1 MESIQTLS
9 NQYALGHSQP
19 ELERLVHQE
28 RFLGELT
35 EIMLLKAGL
44 VPGMRV
50 LDVGCGAGDVSF
62 LAAKLVGPEG
72 AVIGVDRAPEA
83 IAFAHQRAQSAGL
96 TNVQF
101 IAADLADF
109 QLDGE
114 PVDAV
119 IGRLV
124 LMYFPDPAAVLRRL
138 LAFVKPGGIVAFQ
151 ELDIP
156 VTPPVEVMCDPI
168 CETYVAAGTR
178 INQALSRI
186 GADTR
191 IGSKLRHIYQQ
202 AGLPGAQTMAMLRYE
217 NGPDS
222 RHLCL
227 DRAVDPHPAAPDAAD
242 RRGHRRR
249 GAGGHPGRAHATG
262 GGGERLHLDDPAADR
277 CLGTEGVNPIDVPGS
292 EDCRGE

>member
-62 LAAKLVGPEG
+62 LGAKLVGPEG

-96 TNVQF
+96 
-101 IAADLADF
+101 
-109 QLDGE
+109 
-114 PVDAV
+114 
-119 IGRLV
+119 
-124 LMYFPDPAAVLRRL
+124 
-138 LAFVKPGGIVAFQ
+138 
-151 ELDIP
+151 
-156 VTPPVEVMCDPI
+156 
-168 CETYVAAGTR
+168 
-178 INQALSRI
+178 
-186 GADTR
+186 
-191 IGSKLRHIYQQ
+191 
-202 AGLPGAQTMAMLRYE
+202 PGAQTMAMLRYE

-222 RHLCL
+222 AIYAWIEQLTRTLL
-227 DRAVDPHPAAPDAAD
+227 PLMQQTGVATAEEVQVDTLAGRMRQEAVEKGCTLITPPLVAAW
-242 RRGHRRR
+242 
-249 GAGGHPGRAHATG
+249 
-262 GGGERLHLDDPAADR
+262 
-277 CLGTEGVNPIDVPGS
+277 
-292 EDCRGE
+292 

>member
-9 NQYALGHSQP
+9 NQYTLGHSQP
-19 ELERLVHQE
+19 ELERLVHQG

-44 VPGMRV
+44 APGMRV

-114 PVDAV
+114 PVDALV
-119 IGRLV
+119 GRLV

-138 LAFVKPGGIVAFQ
+138 LTFVKPGGIVAFQ
-151 ELDIP
+151 ELD
-156 VTPPVEVMCDPI
+156 TPAPPPAAVMCDPI
-168 CETYVAAGTR
+168 CETYVTAGTR

-191 IGSKLRHIYQQ
+191 VGSKLRRIFEQ
-202 AGLPGAQTMAMLRYE
+202 AGLPGAQTLAMLRYE

-222 RHLCL
+222 AIYAWIEQLTR
-227 DRAVDPHPAAPDAAD
+227 
-242 RRGHRRR
+242 
-249 GAGGHPGRAHATG
+249 
-262 GGGERLHLDDPAADR
+262 
-277 CLGTEGVNPIDVPGS
+277 
-292 EDCRGE
+292 

>member
-202 AGLPGAQTMAMLRYE
+202 AGLPGAQTLAMLRYE

-222 RHLCL
+222 AIYTWIEQLTRTLL
-227 DRAVDPHPAAPDAAD
+227 PLMQQTGVATAEDVQVDTLAERMRREAVEKDCTLITPPLVAAWV
-242 RRGHRRR
+242 RK
-249 GAGGHPGRAHATG
+249 
-262 GGGERLHLDDPAADR
+262 E
-277 CLGTEGVNPIDVPGS
+277 
-292 EDCRGE
+292 